1 MLRAGAGGDAS
12 KASAVIG
19 GGDVL
24 SPDAAAE
31 RILGELAQDKFL
43 ILTHPE
49 MQEFIDGKAA
59 DRDRWIRGMT
69 RLWARAQALLAGDQA
84 G

>member
-12 KASAVIG
+12 RAAAGIG

-24 SPDAAAE
+24 TPDEAAV
-31 RILGELAQDKFL
+31 RIVAGVTADQFL

-49 MQEFIDGKAA
+49 MHELVTRKA
-59 DRDRWIRGMT
+59 DDTDRWIRGMQ
-69 RLWARAQALLAGDQA
+69 RLWARTQELLSG
-84 G
+84 